1 VSYFIDSAVPTF
13 AALLNTEFM
22 VLPIGAVPDRVSF
35 TFAVPVSAVAM
46 YACTFTVNSVSNPSV
61 VGVRMLVTVGTE
73 GETVAPRGV
82 GTLTL
87 NVVTLVSFSDGDVY
101 VNATVAGLPPVYV
114 GVVFAPPPVYSRLLG
129 VDTFSEHVE
138 PDAFGIEIV
147 SGVEASASTRVGEIV
162 AAPNAKIFSFG
173 IITTLVYVKAN
184 FGKVAYLNVYVRLA
198 IASAIPVA
206 AAFGFTPRTVNFV
219 ELCLDPPVVVTR
231 FTGEV
236 TSIDVACDGG
246 PEAAA
251 RSSKVAPVCD
261 TSTVIPVSAFA
272 IALSASQNVDNVR
285 VSGTRLMVLP
295 SRVSVVVLPAESS
308 AFFHVIA
315 NVGLALSVVALATL
329 TVISKPSP
337 SESKFGGTDANV
349 FTPSSF
355 STGLTSA
362 LWLIAMPYI
371 HVVCVEPVSA
381 AFHDVCVAC
390 PDTFRSI
397 ARAHDIAAPATF
409 GHRNADIPWP
419 FDVPLLP
426 YNFE

>member
-1 VSYFIDSAVPTF
+1 
-13 AALLNTEFM
+13 M
-22 VLPIGAVPDRVSF
+22 
-35 TFAVPVSAVAM
+35 
-46 YACTFTVNSVSNPSV
+46 FTVNSVANPSA

-82 GTLTL
+82 ATLTL

-101 VNATVAGLPPVYV
+101 VNATVA
-114 GVVFAPPPVYSRLLG
+114 APPPVPAVYVGDAAFDPPPKEIPKLLG
-129 VDTFSEHVE
+129 LSTLSEHVE
-138 PDAFGIEIV
+138 PVAFGIEIV
-147 SGVEASASTRVGEIV
+147 SGVAASASTRVGEIV

-173 IITTLVYVKAN
+173 IITTLAYAYAN
-184 FGKVAYLNVYVRLA
+184 FGKPAYLNVYVRLA
-198 IASAIPVA
+198 FASASPFA
-206 AAFGFTPRTVNFV
+206 EASGFTPWTVNFV

-261 TSTVIPVSAFA
+261 TSTAIPVSAFA
-272 IALSASQNVDNVR
+272 IAPSASQNVDNVR
-285 VSGTRLMVLP
+285 VSGTRLMVLDAK
-295 SRVSVVVLPAESS
+295 VSVVVLPAEVS

-315 NVGLALSVVALATL
+315 NVGLVLSVVALATL
-329 TVISKPSP
+329 IAISKPSP
-337 SESKFGGTDANV
+337 SESKFGFTDANV

-355 STGLTSA
+355 STGLASA
-362 LWLIAMPYI
+362 LSLIAMPCI
-371 HVVCVEPVSA
+371 HVACAEPASP

-390 PDTFRSI
+390 PATLRSI
-397 ARAHDIAAPATF
+397 ARAHDIAAPDTF
-409 GHRNADIPWP
+409 GHRNAAIPWP